1 MCNVIH
7 FFFKCQHLLGLRR
20 SRCKGTKH
28 KMTRTSIRAACTAES
43 FLTIY
48 FQTDC
53 SPCEHKLWESEWES
67 KLGRARAFLIK
78 LIEKRMYGVE
88 DITALVKELEEQY
101 YVASWDARNM
111 QIPSHAFKKSVARV
125 SITYHQTARSPLTQ
139 EVRPEDVVDPKK
151 HNKDWREMDENDYD
165 GDYIASTDPIH
176 PVSTDYSHPLDDDD
190 GSWIFNHFSPEE
202 MEPTAG
208 DLDFDQNGWSW
219 ESNDHVNDSDSE
231 KGGMP
236 MIAKSPEENTTLQI
250 DGNDLI
256 AWGPEA
262 SASST
267 LSKISMDG
275 LSMEQKHAKEQKEL
289 MIDAFWAVVNES
301 TEPQRQSDSE
311 MEDLNLI
318 LRSLDISQDT
328 PTPSTPCTPTK
339 SPHMWVDGPSDA
351 LHTPPSTPTRP
362 TTPPSPNSTR
372 TVYNKQRK
380 FLKKRLQEDA
390 NKNKYYSDL
399 LLISRWEAKA
409 SEGPDG
415 RFIAEPQMVRAGG
428 GGGGGVGGNGW
439 FQ

>member
-1 MCNVIH
+1 
-7 FFFKCQHLLGLRR
+7 
-20 SRCKGTKH
+20 
-28 KMTRTSIRAACTAES
+28 MTRTSIRAACTAES
-43 FLTIY
+43 FLTVY
-48 FQTDC
+48 VQTDC
-53 SPCEHKLWESEWES
+53 SPCEHKLWESNWEC

-78 LIEKRMYGVE
+78 LTEKQMHGVE

-111 QIPSHAFKKSVARV
+111 QIPSHAFKKSVSRV

-151 HNKDWREMDENDYD
+151 HNKDWTEMDANDYD

-219 ESNDHVNDSDSE
+219 DNSDNATDNDSE
-231 KGGMP
+231 KGG
-236 MIAKSPEENTTLQI
+236 IRVVARSQEENTTSQI
-250 DGNDLI
+250 GDNDLI

-262 SASST
+262 SASSK
-267 LSKISMDG
+267 LSRISMNG
-275 LSMEQKHAKEQKEL
+275 FSMEQKHAEEQRKII
-289 MIDAFWAVVNES
+289 IDAFWVVVNEP

-311 MEDLNLI
+311 IEDLSVI
-318 LRSLDISQDT
+318 LSSLNISNDP
-328 PTPSTPCTPTK
+328 PTASTPCIPTRP
-339 SPHMWVDGPSDA
+339 PHMWVDGPSDA
-351 LHTPPSTPTRP
+351 PDTTQSNSSTPSTFVPPPSTPDRSV
-362 TTPPSPNSTR
+362 TPPSPNSTR
-372 TVYNKQRK
+372 TAYNKQRK

-390 NKNKYYSDL
+390 NRDKYYSDSL
-399 LLISRWEAKA
+399 LVSRWEASA
-409 SEGPDG
+409 FEGPEG

-428 GGGGGVGGNGW
+428 GGGGRPGGGSGW